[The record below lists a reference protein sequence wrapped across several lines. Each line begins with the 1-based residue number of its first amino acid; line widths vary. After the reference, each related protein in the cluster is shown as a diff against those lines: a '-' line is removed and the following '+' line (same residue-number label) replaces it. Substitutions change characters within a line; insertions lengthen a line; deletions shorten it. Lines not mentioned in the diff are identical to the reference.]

1 MDHADEQAASRVC
14 PRGHACRLGHATRL
28 SDGHQAKNSRQRPRR
43 EPQDGQP
50 HPAAALRARRLH
62 HRAVR
67 ARPLGGGLP
76 GFGRSHRRQR
86 RAGKGRRSVRRP
98 DLCLSPAG
106 RLSRAVQVGSRLLAL
121 RVPLLRRKQE
131 IRRLREGIAMLA
143 PEEKLRLS
151 PKPYLSATARFASG
165 ADTPRDF
172 LERCLAD
179 VAALEPKIGA
189 FVNLNLGGARAAA
202 DQSTARWRAGRPHS
216 KIDGMPIGIKDI
228 IETADMPTE
237 NGSPLFAGFRSER
250 DGASVAALR
259 EAGAV
264 IVGKTVTTEFASTE
278 PRGTR
283 NPHDLRRTPGGS
295 SSGSAA
301 GVVAGMVSTALG
313 TQVIGS
319 TIRPASYCGCIGFKV
334 SVGAL
339 NRGGSY
345 DGLSQS
351 ATGVLATTLDDAWQ
365 VAYEIAAR
373 AGGDPGYPGLFGQ
386 PRAPALRKPRRLAF
400 LQTAGWATASAGAKA
415 AIAEALERI
424 KSAGIEIITSQTH
437 NRVAAVAAAI
447 EDARPPSMRINA
459 WEWRWPLNTYRER
472 DPGKLSRALLDRLA
486 EAERMT
492 LDHYRQDLAHRDKVR
507 ACYAELE
514 ADCDACIS
522 LSAPAAAPLG
532 LGSTGDPN
540 CTVHASLLG
549 IPAISLP
556 VLQDEGLPLGLQIVG
571 FINGDAQ
578 AFGPSCLME

>member
-1 MDHADEQAASRVC
+1 
-14 PRGHACRLGHATRL
+14 
-28 SDGHQAKNSRQRPRR
+28 
-43 EPQDGQP
+43 
-50 HPAAALRARRLH
+50 
-62 HRAVR
+62 
-67 ARPLGGGLP
+67 
-76 GFGRSHRRQR
+76 
-86 RAGKGRRSVRRP
+86 
-98 DLCLSPAG
+98 
-106 RLSRAVQVGSRLLAL
+106 
-121 RVPLLRRKQE
+121 
-131 IRRLREGIAMLA
+131 MLA
-143 PEEKLRLS
+143 PEDKLKLV
-151 PKPYLSATARFASG
+151 PKPYLEATARFANG
-165 ADTPRDF
+165 ADRPRDL

-179 VAALEPKIGA
+179 LAALEPKIGA
-189 FVNLNLGGARAAA
+189 FVHLNLERARAAA
-202 DQSTARWRAGRPHS
+202 DQSTERWREGRPRS
-216 KIDGMPIGIKDI
+216 PIDGMPLGIKDI

-237 NGSPLFAGFRSER
+237 NGSPLFAGWRSER
-250 DGASVAALR
+250 DAASVAALR

-264 IVGKTVTTEFASTE
+264 IVGKTVTTEFAATE

-301 GVVAGMVSTALG
+301 AVAAGMLSAALG

-319 TIRPASYCGCIGFKV
+319 TIRPASYCGCIGFKA

-351 ATGVLATTLDDAWQ
+351 ATGVLAATLEDAWQ

-447 EDARPPSMRINA
+447 EDARPLSMRINA

-472 DPGKLSRALLDRLA
+472 DRGKLSRALLDRLA

-532 LGSTGDPN
+532 LDSTGDPN

-556 VLQDEGLPLGLQIVG
+556 VLQDEGLPLGLQIAG

-578 AFGPSCLME
+578 AFATAAALKALF